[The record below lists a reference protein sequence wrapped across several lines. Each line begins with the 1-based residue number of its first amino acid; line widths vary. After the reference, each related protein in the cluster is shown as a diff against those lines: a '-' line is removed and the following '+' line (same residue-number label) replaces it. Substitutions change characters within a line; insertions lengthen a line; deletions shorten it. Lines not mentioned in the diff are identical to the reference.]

1 MKETEI
7 VKIGYERLS
16 FNTLY
21 LLYIKYYINYAV
33 SDLEKEKL
41 RKEIKEDFEYYY
53 LKDSLIHEHINRH
66 EILYAKEA
74 KQGPYKIVAIPQKEL
89 EVILLKNKLGGYIH
103 SDKIV
108 TEQEFDK
115 LFDEFYPKMIEIIS
129 EVSGAKWD
137 CI

>member
-115 LFDEFYPKMIEIIS
+115 LFDEFYPKLIEIIS

>member
-41 RKEIKEDFEYYY
+41 REEIKEDFEYYY

-115 LFDEFYPKMIEIIS
+115 LFDEFYPKMIELIS

>member
-89 EVILLKNKLGGYIH
+89 EVILLKNKLGGYIN

-115 LFDEFYPKMIEIIS
+115 LFDEFYPKMIELIS

>member
-41 RKEIKEDFEYYY
+41 RKEIKDDFEYYY

-115 LFDEFYPKMIEIIS
+115 LFDEFYPKMIELIS
-129 EVSGAKWD
+129 EISGAKWD

>member
-33 SDLEKEKL
+33 SDLQKEKL
-41 RKEIKEDFEYYY
+41 RKEIKDDFEYYY

-115 LFDEFYPKMIEIIS
+115 LFDEFYPKMIELIS
-129 EVSGAKWD
+129 EISGAKWD

>member
-7 VKIGYERLS
+7 VKIGYERLR

-89 EVILLKNKLGGYIH
+89 EMILLKNKLGGYIH

-115 LFDEFYPKMIEIIS
+115 LFDEFYPKMIELIS
-129 EVSGAKWD
+129 EVSGEKWD

>member
-41 RKEIKEDFEYYY
+41 RKEIKADFEYYY

-115 LFDEFYPKMIEIIS
+115 LFDEFYPKMIELIS
-129 EVSGAKWD
+129 EISGEKWD

>member
-115 LFDEFYPKMIEIIS
+115 LFDEFYPKMIELIS

>member
-7 VKIGYERLS
+7 VKIGYERLR

-21 LLYIKYYINYAV
+21 LLYIKYYINYAA

-41 RKEIKEDFEYYY
+41 RKEIKDDFEYYY

-89 EVILLKNKLGGYIH
+89 EVILLKNKLGGH
-103 SDKIV
+103 LTFTNMVS
-108 TEQEFDK
+108 EQEFDK
-115 LFDEFYPKMIEIIS
+115 TFEELYQELIEKAKQVES
-129 EVSGAKWD
+129 VSF
-137 CI
+137 

>member
-41 RKEIKEDFEYYY
+41 RKEIKDDFEYYY

-115 LFDEFYPKMIEIIS
+115 LFDDFYPKMIELIS
-129 EVSGAKWD
+129 EISGEKWD

>member
-115 LFDEFYPKMIEIIS
+115 LFDEFYPKMIELIS
-129 EVSGAKWD
+129 EISGAKWD